1 MYMVIRRGQTLP
13 GKMDEVV
20 QAAEEGELWSV
31 VSSVPGFVE
40 YYFLQMGDVGF
51 SVNVFE
57 TQAAAE
63 ESTRRTMDFVR
74 QHSIGVGGVSLM
86 QGPYEIVAQG
96 EVRVHKV
103 KQA

>member
-1 MYMVIRRGQTLP
+1 MYMVIRRNQTQP
-13 GKMDEVV
+13 GKMDAAI
-20 QAAEEGELWSV
+20 QAAEGELWSV
-31 VSSVPGFVE
+31 VSNVAGFVE
-40 YYFLQMGDVGF
+40 YYLLPMGDVGF
-51 SVNVFE
+51 SISLFE

-63 ESTRRTMDFVR
+63 ESTRRTMDFVQ
-74 QHSIGVGGVSLM
+74 QHPNAASLL

>member
-1 MYMVIRRGQTLP
+1 MYMVIRRGQTRP
-13 GKMDEVV
+13 GKMEEAV
-20 QAAEEGELWSV
+20 QAAEGELWSI

-40 YYFLQMGDVGF
+40 YYFLHMGDVGF

-63 ESTRRTMDFVR
+63 DSTRRTMDFVR
-74 QHSIGVGGVSLM
+74 QHPIGVGGESLM